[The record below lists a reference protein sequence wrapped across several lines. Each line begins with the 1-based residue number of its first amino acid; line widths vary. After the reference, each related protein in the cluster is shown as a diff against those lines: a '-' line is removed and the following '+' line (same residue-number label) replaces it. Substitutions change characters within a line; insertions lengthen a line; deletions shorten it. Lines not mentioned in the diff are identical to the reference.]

1 MQDPQ
6 PSALDRGQLALAV
19 DAYIWGFPRML
30 YEKYLGDFRESSAP
44 FNRFLVMD
52 RMATPNHGGVNVD
65 TLYGV
70 AWLDLVAEPVVM
82 EAPDADG
89 RYYSVQMVDVHA
101 NNFAYVGRRTTG
113 TKFQRCLIAGPQWR
127 GDTPAGML
135 LIRSPSRRVFCFLRT
150 LIDDETDVAVANAFH
165 ERLAWA
171 PLSAYPRGLLGS
183 VLLADLG
190 PYFPHR
196 HSHLDKLGA
205 AYYDRLGD
213 ALASDPPTR
222 PQDLEAMNR
231 FATIGVGPGRHP
243 AEQSP
248 ACAEL
253 LAEAA
258 NLGHERVF
266 AATPNTARNGWSI
279 NLNFDAGDKDPLF
292 KAAVN
297 RYGIGM
303 VGAEEAIY
311 LLPAALSLRSGDP
324 VPPWTSMDPDGGPLT
339 GARNYRLRFAP
350 AQLPKTDAFWSL
362 TMYDDDLMLV
372 ENPIGRYA
380 IGDRTRGLVYGADG
394 SLELLIQHQCPA
406 SGISNWL
413 PAPKGEFQMIFRAY
427 QPQASFLNGEYQ
439 LPPLEVA
446 DDSTSRPARGAHEP
460 LSVDLLL
467 ERARKET
474 GLASYGT
481 RDFIPSLRKL
491 VESVNGDLRQL
502 HEKGRAGIEDRII
515 RLLVNRLRMQRDV
528 EKHPEIL
535 SEQLLPPA
543 VIIGLPR
550 TGSTKLQRM
559 LAAGHGFHELLMWQ
573 AFNPAP
579 FPGADRG
586 TRDPRIQAAAD
597 FVAWVARDAP
607 DSHKGHMMIVEG
619 TEEEN
624 HLLEQT
630 FDTPTT
636 VSFVPAY
643 SWCKYIER
651 VDKTASY
658 AHLRTCLQYLQWQFH
673 GDTAKPWLLKYPAN
687 LGNESY
693 ISRTFPGARYVV
705 THRDPLPIMA
715 SLSRYGASTQLL
727 YCHAQSIRQFAR
739 WALEEFS
746 SEMERHLAWREAN
759 PDAEVLDISFREIVD
774 NGFEV
779 ARRIYAFLGV
789 AWTPETQAEIRDWL
803 VENERQKDKLEY
815 SFEDV
820 GISKE
825 ECSARFAD
833 YCRRFSGLF

>member
-1 MQDPQ
+1 M
-6 PSALDRGQLALAV
+6 
-19 DAYIWGFPRML
+19 
-30 YEKYLGDFRESSAP
+30 
-44 FNRFLVMD
+44 
-52 RMATPNHGGVNVD
+52 
-65 TLYGV
+65 
-70 AWLDLVAEPVVM
+70 
-82 EAPDADG
+82 
-89 RYYSVQMVDVHA
+89 
-101 NNFAYVGRRTTG
+101 
-113 TKFQRCLIAGPQWR
+113 
-127 GDTPAGML
+127 

-165 ERLAWA
+165 ERLALA
-171 PLSAYPRGLLGS
+171 PLSTYPRGLLGS
-183 VLLADLG
+183 LLLADLG
-190 PYFPHR
+190 RYFPHR

-213 ALASDPPTR
+213 ALATDPPSR

-231 FATIGVGPGRHP
+231 FAIIGVGPGRHP

-258 NLGHERVF
+258 NLGHEKVF

-362 TMYDDDLMLV
+362 TMYDDDLMLSRIV
-372 ENPIGRYA
+372 GRYA
-380 IGDRTRGLVYGADG
+380 IGTNCGLVYGADG
-394 SLELLIQHQCPA
+394 SPTADTASVPA
-406 SGISNWL
+406 RDLAG
-413 PAPKGEFQMIFRAY
+413 AKGEFQMIFRAY

-439 LPPLEVA
+439 LPPLEVT
-446 DDSTSRPARGAHEP
+446 DDALPRPARGVHEP
-460 LSVDLLL
+460 LSVELLL

-474 GLASYGT
+474 GLANYGT

-502 HEKGRAGIEDRII
+502 HEKGRVGIEDRII

-579 FPGADRG
+579 FPGTDRG

-673 GDTAKPWLLKYPAN
+673 GNTAKPWLLKYPAN

-693 ISRTFPGARYVV
+693 ISRTFSGARYVV

-727 YCHAQSIRQFAR
+727 YCHAQSIRLFAR

-759 PDAEVLDISFREIVD
+759 PDAEVLDVSFREIVD

-779 ARRIYAFLGV
+779 ARRIYDFLGV

-803 VENERQKDKLEY
+803 VENEQQKDKLEY

-820 GISKE
+820 GFSKE

-833 YCRRFSGLF
+833 YCRRFSRLF